1 MLKTLTFHCFLL
13 TLTLLL
19 PVTKPEVE
27 CISIDQR
34 IRWQNQLC
42 DLYCI
47 WIFMCPKEHFQVWA
61 HPIPTLNWC
70 DWGCFRRGGNTM
82 VTSQTVAQECH
93 DSAVFPHHSWRK
105 LVMTWAVDDSCEGLR
120 HPGPLH
126 EIGVTLG
133 QTRSNSKG
141 MKAWHVRK
149 LRTTWHVAAVFI
161 HDFFKI
167 HRLNRASLESIW
179 FQSESPLA
187 SSFVHFVR
195 LKTHF
200 PHFLKRLSSL
210 DGFFATS
217 WRPEGWMF
225 FVFEFQNF
233 HLHPIDGRLNAAMAH
248 KKVSSK
254 ISLQT

>member
-47 WIFMCPKEHFQVWA
+47 WIFMCPKVALSGLSASHPNTQLVWLGVLPQRWQTPWWPHRPSPRNA
-61 HPIPTLNWC
+61 TILQF
-70 DWGCFRRGGNTM
+70 FRTTADEN
-82 VTSQTVAQECH
+82 S
-93 DSAVFPHHSWRK
+93 S
-105 LVMTWAVDDSCEGLR
+105 MTWAADDSCEGLR

-133 QTRSNSKG
+133 QTRSISKG

-167 HRLNRASLESIW
+167 HRLNRASLESTW

-195 LKTHF
+195 F
-200 PHFLKRLSSL
+200 DSRLTFWVYQVL
-210 DGFFATS
+210 TEFFATS
-217 WRPEGWMF
+217 WRTEGWMF

>member
-34 IRWQNQLC
+34 VRWQNQLC

-70 DWGCFRRGGNTM
+70 DWGCFRRGGTTM
-82 VTSQTVAQECH
+82 VTSLTVAQECH

-105 LVMTWAVDDSCEGLR
+105 LVMTWAAYAVFFPWRSEASR
-120 HPGPLH
+120 NLH

-149 LRTTWHVAAVFI
+149 LRTTWHVAAVVI

-167 HRLNRASLESIW
+167 HRLNRASLESTW

-195 LKTHF
+195 FDSRLTFWVYQVLTDFLPRRDGLKGGC
-200 PHFLKRLSSL
+200 FLSLS
-210 DGFFATS
+210 F
-217 WRPEGWMF
+217 
-225 FVFEFQNF
+225 
-233 HLHPIDGRLNAAMAH
+233 
-248 KKVSSK
+248 K
-254 ISLQT
+254 ISTFTQSMAG